1 MPFVMC
7 SIRVCVARP
16 RLFVQKK
23 NILTFLLLPFGI
35 ALLFAGLF
43 FDTGTADSVSL
54 LAGVITR
61 VTPTPD
67 RLAEPT
73 LPAIPSQADHGAQV
87 YWLSCLPCHGDKGQ
101 GLTDEFR
108 TTYPPEEQYC
118 WNRGCHGEVPYDQGF
133 TIPKKIPAVIGQTTL
148 AKFSDAAQLNA
159 YIRAAM
165 PFWKPGS
172 LTEEES
178 WRVTAFI
185 LRQNNLWDDKTEL
198 GASNAANVKIP
209 RAAFLTP
216 VVTPQQPQVQ
226 TGNRTTIWFIL
237 IVVLGL
243 IALFIFILKKS
254 RNTTTI

>member
-1 MPFVMC
+1 MC
-7 SIRVCVARP
+7 LIRACAARP
-16 RLFVQKK
+16 KLLVQKTHLLK
-23 NILTFLLLPFGI
+23 FILLPFGI
-35 ALLFAGLF
+35 ALLLAGLF
-43 FDTGTADSVSL
+43 FDTGTADSIRL
-54 LAGVITR
+54 QAEA
-61 VTPTPD
+61 TPTPD

-73 LPAIPSQADHGAQV
+73 LPAAPSQADHGAQV

-118 WNRGCHGEVPYDQGF
+118 WNRGCHGEVPYEQGF
-133 TIPKKIPAVIGQTTL
+133 TIPKKIPAVIGGTTL

-159 YIRAAM
+159 YIRVAM

-172 LTEEES
+172 LTEEDA

-198 GASNAANVKIP
+198 NASNAATVKIP

-216 VVTPQQPQVQ
+216 VGTPPQPEPPN
-226 TGNRTTIWFIL
+226 GSRSAIWIIL
-237 IVVLGL
+237 IIVLALIGL
-243 IALFIFILKKS
+243 LMFILKKS